1 MWLTLTGVAV
11 DPIRCVLTLATSLAQ
26 PPVALSKITPGTA
39 PTSTEIL

>member
-11 DPIRCVLTLATSLAQ
+11 EPIRCVLTLATSLAQ

-39 PTSTEIL
+39 PTSADIL